1 MHFLVFDDE
10 GGARFRVFRWIA
22 GREDILCGCS
32 QDVQGRLVV
41 LGLHGRK
48 ESAAGIVRGGKGAL
62 SGLLGE
68 RWRERTSQR
77 KRQKSGPTESN
88 KSLAFI
94 FNKNRNSLQ
103 HGVSSPFLNSRQVT
117 QAGTSIN
124 QRHLVTPS
132 GVHRPPGRLR
142 HRTLRHPYPRPPRST
157 TLRRKPLCH
166 FRPHPNHPMP

>member
-1 MHFLVFDDE
+1 MPGTSVVYQGDRKRPVCSSHNQGYRPVWLGYEPMHFLVFDDE

-48 ESAAGIVRGGKGAL
+48 ESAAGIVRGGKAAL

-68 RWRERTSQR
+68 RSRERTSQR
-77 KRQKSGPTESN
+77 KRQKSRPTESN
-88 KSLAFI
+88 KSLPFI

-103 HGVSSPFLNSRQVT
+103 HVASSPFLNSRQVT
-117 QAGTSIN
+117 HAGTSIN
-124 QRHLVTPS
+124 
-132 GVHRPPGRLR
+132 
-142 HRTLRHPYPRPPRST
+142 
-157 TLRRKPLCH
+157 
-166 FRPHPNHPMP
+166 